1 MATVPRQRQI
11 PHRGGVPLQGARATA
26 GLQVPPAQRAVLR
39 PRQGVAAV
47 SRQGHRRH
55 ASGVPHQVA
64 QAKAALQVPPAQR
77 PVFRSRQGV
86 AAIPR
91 QRHRPH
97 LRRFVSV
104 ARRYVEEQILLF
116 APRGELEHKL
126 VLIWQDCLGFAP
138 IGVHDNFFEL
148 GGHSLIATQLVFQI
162 RELFPVELP
171 LHSLFEA
178 PTVAGLA
185 ELLEA
190 KLIEKIAT
198 LSDEE
203 IQRLM

>member
-1 MATVPRQRQI
+1 MPVNWAGLYAQERRQR
-11 PHRGGVPLQGARATA
+11 LE
-26 GLQVPPAQRAVLR
+26 LPAY
-39 PRQGVAAV
+39 P
-47 SRQGHRRH
+47 
-55 ASGVPHQVA
+55 
-64 QAKAALQVPPAQR
+64 
-77 PVFRSRQGV
+77 FE
-86 AAIPR
+86 R
-91 QRHRPH
+91 QRYWLDLRAADAAQPETTPAAQPSAANSAGPATTHPRPE
-97 LRRFVSV
+97 LPSD
-104 ARRYVEEQILLF
+104 YV